1 MRSGRI
7 WRIIEA
13 AEIIAHTYDGWDPND
28 MQEFK
33 DMLVFPG
40 YSATTVPSQA
50 IQSDNFTF
58 YWHIYNGDPAR
69 HGNQGLFAM
78 RTMMA
83 MGIFLDNEVMYER
96 ALRYLQGQPHR
107 PDDLQYPSGPPIN
120 NNEITECEYFDE
132 FTQNGFSNAIP
143 DYGFNEV
150 IDNYIF
156 DNGQSQDCNQDDAVD
171 FSDINAFI
179 AILLAS

>member
-1 MRSGRI
+1 
-7 WRIIEA
+7 
-13 AEIIAHTYDGWDPND
+13 

-50 IQSDNFTF
+50 IKSDNFTF

>member
-50 IQSDNFTF
+50 IQSDNYTF

-171 FSDINAFI
+171 FSDINALI